1 MSNTHEKEV
10 RGFAERLRSMAS
22 VHPVL
27 GASMLDAAQALDV
40 IAGELYAEACGAA
53 GHPRVAVVRLG
64 PPVPPFA
71 LALARL
77 PEPEPEPEPRYTVHK
92 VSHIFRIHDAGE
104 PMPEVFRNED
114 GAQSRAD
121 FLNAT
126 E

>member
-10 RGFAERLRSMAS
+10 RSFAERLRSMAS

-64 PPVPPFA
+64 PPVPPVA

-77 PEPEPEPEPRYTVHK
+77 PEPEPEPRYTVREI
-92 VSHIFRIHDAGE
+92 SHIFRVHDSGE
-104 PMPEVFRNED
+104 PMPEAAFRNED
-114 GAQSRAD
+114 AAQGWAD
-121 FLNAT
+121 YLNAT